1 MTNDLVGVIKAR
13 KQLTG
18 NIKEGGSGGTS
29 NYEVLSNKPRI
40 NDVELRGNKTFDE
53 LGMIECSNQDI
64 EDIFKN

>member
-18 NIKEGGSGGTS
+18 NIKEGGSSGTS

-40 NDVELRGNKTFDE
+40 NDVELRGNRY
-53 LGMIECSNQDI
+53 IR
-64 EDIFKN
+64 